1 MARETGAGRTG
12 FAVRVELPKPL
23 PGAPDKAIVIDEA
36 VSSISELRSA
46 LRRTPAG
53 AHADDL
59 DDKTWNVAVNG
70 EMVLSGERGR
80 ALPAATASP
89 GADHRGRLSDDL
101 ARLPFTK
108 KGELMDDQAANGPFG
123 TNLTYPIEAYVRMHQ
138 TSGTTGVPLKVLDT
152 TESWDWWGR
161 CWGHVLAGAGVTASD
176 RLFMAFAFGPFIG
189 FWAAV
194 EGARKIGAVM
204 IPGGGRDSQQRL
216 ELMRDVGATVLCCTP
231 TYALRLAE
239 VATELGFDLTNIP
252 MKATVHAGEPGASIP
267 STKQRIEDS
276 WTAKCFDHAGASEV
290 GAHSFEC
297 QHQPGG
303 THLIESEYI
312 AEVINPQ
319 TGAVVA
325 PGERGELVL
334 TNLGRW
340 GFPVIRY
347 RTGDLVKTNHDRCD
361 CGRTFMRFEGGILG
375 RADDMIT
382 VRGVNVFPAG
392 VENIIRKFVEVDEFR
407 ITVNKVKQMD
417 EMDIEVELC
426 EGADPEVVH
435 QLAVKLDSMLSFRP
449 RVHHVARNTLPRFE
463 MKAKRF
469 HVKH

>member
-1 MARETGAGRTG
+1 MSYFDQATETLPREQLAALQLGKLQKMANEIWERNGFYTRKWKAAG
-12 FAVRVELPKPL
+12 
-23 PGAPDKAIVIDEA
+23 
-36 VSSISELRSA
+36 VSPQDLRSM
-46 LRRTPAG
+46 
-53 AHADDL
+53 DDL
-59 DDKTWNVAVNG
+59 T
-70 EMVLSGERGR
+70 
-80 ALPAATASP
+80 
-89 GADHRGRLSDDL
+89 
-101 ARLPFTK
+101 RLPFTK
-108 KGELMDDQAANGPFG
+108 KNELVEDQAAHAPFG
-123 TNLTYPIEAYVRMHQ
+123 SNLTYPLDAYVRMHQ

-161 CWGHVLAGAGVTASD
+161 CWGHVLAGAGVTAAD

-204 IPGGGRDSQQRL
+204 VPGGGRDSQQRL
-216 ELMRDVGATVLCCTP
+216 ELMREIGATVLCCTP

-239 VATELGFDLTNIP
+239 VAHEIGFDLAGIP
-252 MKATVHAGEPGASIP
+252 MRATVHAGEPGANIP
-267 STKQRIEDS
+267 STKHRIQES

-297 QHQPGG
+297 QVQPGG

-312 AEVINPQ
+312 AEVINPE
-319 TGAVVA
+319 TGEHVPA
-325 PGERGELVL
+325 GERGELVL

-347 RTGDLVKTNHDRCD
+347 RTGDLVKTNLDRCD
-361 CGRTFMRFEGGILG
+361 CGRSFLRFEGGILG
-375 RADDMIT
+375 RADDMVT

-392 VENIIRKFVEVDEFR
+392 VENIIRKFPEVDEFR
-407 ITVNKVKQMD
+407 IVVSKFKEMD
-417 EMDIEVELC
+417 EMDIEIELC
-426 EGADPEVVH
+426 EGASPDVAH

-469 HVKH
+469 HVRHDA

>member
-1 MARETGAGRTG
+1 MTYFDQAIETLPREQLAALQLGKLQAMSRELWDRNAFYTNKWKAAGVT
-12 FAVRVELPKPL
+12 
-23 PGAPDKAIVIDEA
+23 PDDI
-36 VSSISELRSA
+36 RS
-46 LRRTPAG
+46 L
-53 AHADDL
+53 
-59 DDKTWNVAVNG
+59 
-70 EMVLSGERGR
+70 
-80 ALPAATASP
+80 
-89 GADHRGRLSDDL
+89 DDL

-123 TNLTYPIEAYVRMHQ
+123 SNLTYPIEAYVRMHQ
-138 TSGTTGVPLKVLDT
+138 TSGTTGVPLKVMDT

-161 CWGHVLAGAGVTASD
+161 CWGYVLAGAGVTASD

-204 IPGGGRDSQQRL
+204 IPGGGRDSLQRL
-216 ELMRDVGATVLCCTP
+216 ELMRETGTTVLCCTP

-239 VATELGFDLTNIP
+239 VATELGFDLASIP
-252 MKATVHAGEPGASIP
+252 MKATVHAGEPGANIP
-267 STKQRIEDS
+267 STKKRIEDC

-297 QHQPGG
+297 QVQPGG

-312 AEVINPQ
+312 AEVINPK
-319 TGAVVA
+319 TGERV
-325 PGERGELVL
+325 PEGERGELVI

-347 RTGDLVKTNHDRCD
+347 RTGDLVRVNLDRCD
-361 CGRTFMRFEGGILG
+361 CGRTSLRFEGGILG
-375 RADDMIT
+375 RADDMVT

-392 VENIIRKFVEVDEFR
+392 VENIIRKFAEVDEFR

-426 EGADPEVVH
+426 EGADPDVVH
-435 QLAVKLDSMLSFRP
+435 QLAVKLDTMLSFRP

-469 HVKH
+469 HVKLDS

>member
-1 MARETGAGRTG
+1 MSY
-12 FAVRVELPKPL
+12 F
-23 PGAPDKAIVIDEA
+23 DEA
-36 VSSISELRSA
+36 TETLPREQLAALQYGKLRA
-46 LRRTPAG
+46 MMGEIWGRNAFYTNKWKAAG
-53 AHADDL
+53 VKPDDIRSLDDL
-59 DDKTWNVAVNG
+59 PN
-70 EMVLSGERGR
+70 
-80 ALPAATASP
+80 
-89 GADHRGRLSDDL
+89 
-101 ARLPFTK
+101 LPFTK
-108 KGELMDDQAANGPFG
+108 KGELMDDQAAHAPFG
-123 TNLTYPIEAYVRMHQ
+123 TNLTYPLDAYVRMHQ

-152 TESWDWWGR
+152 TDSWDWWGR
-161 CWGHVLAGAGVTASD
+161 CWGHVLAGAGVTAAD

-216 ELMRDVGATVLCCTP
+216 ELMREIGATVLCCTP

-239 VATELGFDLTNIP
+239 VAHEIGFNLAGIP
-252 MKATVHAGEPGASIP
+252 MRATVHAGEPGANIP
-267 STKQRIEDS
+267 STKHRIQES

-297 QHQPGG
+297 QDQPGG

-312 AEVINPQ
+312 AEVINPE
-319 TGAVVA
+319 TGEHVP

-347 RTGDLVKTNHDRCD
+347 RTGDLVKVNLERCT
-361 CGRTFMRFEGGILG
+361 CGRTSLRFEGGILG
-375 RADDMIT
+375 RADDMVT

-392 VENIIRKFVEVDEFR
+392 VENIIRKFPEIDEFR
-407 ITVNKVKQMD
+407 ILVSKYKEMD
-417 EMDIEVELC
+417 EMDIEIELC
-426 EGADPEVVH
+426 EGASPEVAH

-469 HVKH
+469 HVRHDA